1 MTAKVDAVTL
11 EVIGNALPAVANEMR
26 SERRPCRNRT
36 REKCD
41 KIRSR
46 KRETRGEGMIA
57 AMTGLGLRRP
67 VLDHRTC
74 DELGGLPLPSGERAG
89 VRGFGTTDKPEPLTP
104 PLSLRE
110 REQTECAVRHVTQFP
125 LRPAHRRKSAR
136 QQLGALFLASAVLSA
151 GVLTTASAET
161 LRVGK
166 AGRDAFSFVPAD
178 IGARTGIFRQQ
189 GVDIEISSFGGDARL
204 QQAMAADGID
214 VGLGSGP
221 GLAFVVKGSPVKGIA
236 AMAGPPLLF
245 ALVVRN
251 DAAVASLDDLR
262 GRKVGVSTVG
272 SVTSWII
279 SEVSRQ
285 KGWGYDGMA
294 QVPIG
299 DDANRIAALKTRSL
313 DGAIVNL
320 AQALNFVQRGE
331 GKVLLRF
338 GELVKDFHIHVIFA
352 TDKAIAGKPEALRG
366 FLKGWLQTIAFMRK
380 ERNATVEVAKDVMGT
395 DAQTTNAIY
404 DELMPMFSDTGRF
417 DPNALSVLRKSFVE
431 MKTLPEE
438 PDMSKLYTEAFLP
451 TN

>member
-1 MTAKVDAVTL
+1 V
-11 EVIGNALPAVANEMR
+11 
-26 SERRPCRNRT
+26 
-36 REKCD
+36 
-41 KIRSR
+41 
-46 KRETRGEGMIA
+46 
-57 AMTGLGLRRP
+57 
-67 VLDHRTC
+67 
-74 DELGGLPLPSGERAG
+74 
-89 VRGFGTTDKPEPLTP
+89 
-104 PLSLRE
+104 
-110 REQTECAVRHVTQFP
+110 
-125 LRPAHRRKSAR
+125 
-136 QQLGALFLASAVLSA
+136 
-151 GVLTTASAET
+151 
-161 LRVGK
+161 
-166 AGRDAFSFVPAD
+166 
-178 IGARTGIFRQQ
+178 
-189 GVDIEISSFGGDARL
+189 
-204 QQAMAADGID
+204 ADGID

-221 GLAFVVKGSPVKGIA
+221 GLAFIAKGSPVKGIA

-251 DAAVASLDDLR
+251 DAAVATLDDLR

-299 DDANRIAALKTRSL
+299 DDANRIAALKTRSI

-352 TDKAIAGKPEALRG
+352 TDKAIAGKPQALRG
-366 FLKGWLQTIAFMRK
+366 FLKGWFQTIAFMRTH
-380 ERNATVEVAKDVMGT
+380 RNETVEIAKEVMGT
-395 DAQTTNAIY
+395 DAQTTGGIY

-417 DPNALSVLRKSFVE
+417 DPKALAVLRQSFVE

-438 PDMSKLYTEAFLP
+438 PDMGKLYTEALLP
-451 TN
+451 GAGGSNR

>member
-1 MTAKVDAVTL
+1 L
-11 EVIGNALPAVANEMR
+11 L
-26 SERRPCRNRT
+26 
-36 REKCD
+36 
-41 KIRSR
+41 
-46 KRETRGEGMIA
+46 
-57 AMTGLGLRRP
+57 
-67 VLDHRTC
+67 
-74 DELGGLPLPSGERAG
+74 
-89 VRGFGTTDKPEPLTP
+89 
-104 PLSLRE
+104 
-110 REQTECAVRHVTQFP
+110 
-125 LRPAHRRKSAR
+125 PAHRRRSAR
-136 QQLGALFLASAVLSA
+136 RKAGAILFASAVLSA
-151 GVLTTASAET
+151 VALAPATAET

-178 IGARTGIFRQQ
+178 VGARTGIFRQH

-221 GLAFVVKGSPVKGIA
+221 GLAFIVKGSPVKGIA

-251 DAAVASLDDLR
+251 DATVSSLDDLK

-299 DDANRIAALKTRSL
+299 DDANRIAALKTRSI

-320 AQALNFVQRGE
+320 AQALNLVQRGE

-338 GELVKDFHIHVIFA
+338 GDLVKDFHIHVIFA
-352 TDKAIAGKPEALRG
+352 TDKAIAAKPQLLRG

-380 ERNATVEVAKDVMGT
+380 NRSETIDIATDVMGT
-395 DAQTTNAIY
+395 DAGTTGGIY

-417 DPNALSVLRKSFVE
+417 DPKALAVLRKSFVE
-431 MKTLPEE
+431 MKTLPHE
-438 PDMSKLYTEAFLP
+438 PDMSTLYTEAFLP